1 MPRSRVQPTHILE
14 DDQGREVGHVV
25 LNDTGHHEVHFAET
39 FDARATALL
48 RMVRSASVPGGGRPP
63 PDRSS

>member
-25 LNDTGHHEVHFAET
+25 LNLAGCHEVHLVEG
-39 FDARATALL
+39 FDARATVRLL
-48 RMVRSASVPGGGRPP
+48 MVRSVPAHGSGRPP